1 MESKSITLVTSKKK
15 TMFLSIGLFKESPNA
30 NGKTEKAPFEEPE
43 DGSITKSSPG
53 IRLTSPIFSKHAD
66 GKVFTFIGN
75 S

>member
-1 MESKSITLVTSKKK
+1 MQMVKLK
-15 TMFLSIGLFKESPNA
+15 
-30 NGKTEKAPFEEPE
+30 KAPFEEPE

-66 GKVFTFIGN
+66 GKVFTFVRILENMNQIQDLILG